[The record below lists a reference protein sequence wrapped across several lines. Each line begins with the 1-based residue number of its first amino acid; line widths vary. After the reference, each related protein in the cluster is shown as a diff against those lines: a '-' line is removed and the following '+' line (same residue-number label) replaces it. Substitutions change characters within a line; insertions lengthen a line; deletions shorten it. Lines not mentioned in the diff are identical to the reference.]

1 MSRKLDSSP
10 ARREV
15 SWIRRTEG
23 DGAGAADLTV
33 DLVAH
38 HDFEAQALG
47 QMVARVARW

>member
-15 SWIRRTEG
+15 SSK
-23 DGAGAADLTV
+23 AAPKATAHSDAELAV

-38 HDFEAQALG
+38 HDLDAQALG
-47 QMVARVARW
+47 EVVDALARW

>member
-15 SWIRRTEG
+15 SRYAGAEG
-23 DGAGAADLTV
+23 DGARRPELAV

-38 HDFEAQALG
+38 DDLDAEPLAQVVHPL
-47 QMVARVARW
+47 ARR